1 MELGVED
8 QLLLSQFSSATA
20 MPLTAG
26 QASLASAMSVMTA
39 EFNVEGRR
47 KEDGLRHEEQISP
60 VSNYVVCVDPYCHLS
75 SQEQL
80 TYELEL
86 VSTAPTRTANA
97 FTQDGSS
104 VKLEHGWHAS
114 DLTEVTEG
122 QESEIANVED
132 IVQGSRT
139 EKQGVDPR
147 ENFDHV
153 RSELRL
159 DRGSLNSGTP
169 STSKNQGKYD
179 SSGDTTMEGLA
190 GNELSSRNQINVSLE
205 DPIKKKILNHPD
217 YHRLIMAYISCRKVG
232 VPPDVLKRLKEL
244 EEEYLRLLNR
254 LDGASPA
261 AMKTNDPELDEF
273 MSSYC
278 HVLQKYEQE
287 LSKPFNEAMAFL
299 HQVQLQIT
307 QLVSSDV
314 PGAFLAGKEKLSSCL
329 EESKSQRDQDDD
341 DVEDEEESGS
351 FGEVLDCEIDGSLDQ
366 QADKQLKE
374 HLLQKY
380 RGCIAALKFEFM
392 KKKKKGKLPKNAR
405 QQLLDWWHEH
415 YKWPYPSETEKILL
429 ADTTGLDQKQINNW
443 FINQRKRHWKPSDQE
458 MRYLNVNGQDFR
470 V

>member
-114 DLTEVTEG
+114 DLTEVTER

-169 STSKNQGKYD
+169 STSKNQEKYG

-190 GNELSSRNQINVSLE
+190 GNELFSRNQINASLE
-205 DPIKKKILNHPD
+205 DPIKQKILNHPD

-254 LDGASPA
+254 LNGASPA

-299 HQVQLQIT
+299 HQVQLQIN
-307 QLVSSDV
+307 QLVSNDV
-314 PGAFLAGKEKLSSCL
+314 SGAFLAGKEKLSSCL
-329 EESKSQRDQDDD
+329 EESKSQRDQDD

>member
-1 MELGVED
+1 
-8 QLLLSQFSSATA
+8 
-20 MPLTAG
+20 
-26 QASLASAMSVMTA
+26 
-39 EFNVEGRR
+39 
-47 KEDGLRHEEQISP
+47 
-60 VSNYVVCVDPYCHLS
+60 
-75 SQEQL
+75 
-80 TYELEL
+80 
-86 VSTAPTRTANA
+86 
-97 FTQDGSS
+97 
-104 VKLEHGWHAS
+104 
-114 DLTEVTEG
+114 
-122 QESEIANVED
+122 
-132 IVQGSRT
+132 
-139 EKQGVDPR
+139 
-147 ENFDHV
+147 
-153 RSELRL
+153 
-159 DRGSLNSGTP
+159 
-169 STSKNQGKYD
+169 
-179 SSGDTTMEGLA
+179 
-190 GNELSSRNQINVSLE
+190 
-205 DPIKKKILNHPD
+205 
-217 YHRLIMAYISCRKVG
+217 
-232 VPPDVLKRLKEL
+232 
-244 EEEYLRLLNR
+244 
-254 LDGASPA
+254 
-261 AMKTNDPELDEF
+261 
-273 MSSYC
+273 
-278 HVLQKYEQE
+278 
-287 LSKPFNEAMAFL
+287 MAFL